1 MGSKATEACGLS
13 DVYCGLGLL
22 GVDVVMV
29 DGQSH
34 PHKGYLLWGNFLNG
48 QIRRAVGPADS
59 HVDVQAPLPLLN
71 GPSWLGQWLVYL
83 LGLS

>member
-1 MGSKATEACGLS
+1 MGSKAMEACHLSNIYCSLGLS
-13 DVYCGLGLL
+13 GTNM
-22 GVDVVMV
+22 VMV

-34 PHKGYLLWGNFLNG
+34 PPQGYLLWGNLLNG

-59 HVDVQAPLPLLN
+59 HVDVPAPLPLLN
-71 GPSWLGQWLVYL
+71 GLLWLGQWLVYF